1 MANWAFPSF
10 PKSILNTLLLA
21 SEGSIES
28 ASSHILGA
36 SGGES
41 PPLAG
46 LLLVRL
52 SST

>member
-1 MANWAFPSF
+1 ML
-10 PKSILNTLLLA
+10 KTLLLA
-21 SEGSIES
+21 SDGSIES

-36 SGGES
+36 SGGDR

-46 LLLVRL
+46 LLFVRF